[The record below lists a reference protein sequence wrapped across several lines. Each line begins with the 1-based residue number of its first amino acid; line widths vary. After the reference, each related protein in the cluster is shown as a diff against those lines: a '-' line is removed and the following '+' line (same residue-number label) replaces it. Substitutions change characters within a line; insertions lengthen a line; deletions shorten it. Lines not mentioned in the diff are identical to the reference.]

1 MPSTSSAGDGVRLPR
16 ALISR
21 LEPTPTGRKIAAGGL
36 LLLAASIACGVIDPA
51 APATLPLPSPT
62 PGLATPSSM
71 EPAAGICGEAEGSV
85 VTIALHPDVP
95 DPRCAVVRPEQ
106 VLEILNDRDA
116 SRQVSLGPFQF
127 EVPAGSNYRLD
138 QAFGSYLAPGVHLVQ
153 VQPCCGPEL
162 WLKAQ

>member
-51 APATLPLPSPT
+51 APATLPFLSPT

-71 EPAAGICGEAEGSV
+71 EPAAGICGGAEGSV

-127 EVPAGSNYRLD
+127 EVPAGSTVRLD
-138 QAFGSYLAPGVHLVQ
+138 RAFGSYLAPGIHLVQ

-162 WLKAQ
+162 WLKAP